1 MQKKKGLSVLTPY
14 LYIAPIAMILLTFVA
29 GSLVLAIY
37 FSFTKY
43 NIITP
48 AEFNGLFNYQKLF
61 RDSTLKKCIINTLKI
76 AVAIVPLEI
85 LVSTLIAIL
94 VHSRKNSLAARFSKA
109 AFFIPY
115 LSSGAVVGTVWSI
128 LLNSGSPAIQA
139 IFGVFGIDPTMLLG
153 SSETAYL
160 TVAGIVIWKDF
171 GYYMIITLSSLNAI
185 SDSYYEAAKVD
196 GANSWQCLTRI
207 TLPLLKPTIAM
218 NTFLATIISMQI
230 FDIIYNLTGGGPSQ
244 STTTLAMYAYQLTFK
259 GGKAGYAMA
268 VTNVLML
275 IVLIIVGFQQRFIKR
290 DASEI

>member
-48 AEFNGLFNYQKLF
+48 AEFNGLYNYQKLF
-61 RDSTLKKCIINTLKI
+61 RDSSLKECIVNTLKM
-76 AVAIVPLEI
+76 AVVIVPLEI
-85 LVSTLIAIL
+85 AVSTLIAIL
-94 VHSRKNSLAARFSKA
+94 MASRKNSLAAKISKA
-109 AFFIPY
+109 AFFVPY
-115 LSSGAVVGTVWSI
+115 LSSGAVIGTVWSV
-128 LLNSGSPAIQA
+128 LLNSGAPAIQA

-160 TVAGIVIWKDF
+160 TVACIVVWKDF
-171 GYYMIITLSSLNAI
+171 GYFMIITLSSLNSI

-218 NTFLATIISMQI
+218 NTFLSTIIAMQL
-230 FDIIYNLTGGGPSQ
+230 FDIIYTLTGGGPSR
-244 STTTLAMYAYQLTFK
+244 STTTLSMYAYQLTFK
-259 GGKAGYAMA
+259 GSKAGYAMA
-268 VTNVLML
+268 VSNVLML
-275 IVLIIVGFQQRFIKR
+275 LVLIVVVFQKRFINR

>member
-1 MQKKKGLSVLTPY
+1 MQKKKGLSVLMPY

-61 RDSTLKKCIINTLKI
+61 RDSTLKQCIVNTVKI
-76 AVAIVPLEI
+76 AVAIVPLEVTI
-85 LVSTLIAIL
+85 STFFAIL
-94 VHSRKNSLAARFSKA
+94 LSSRKDTLVGRFSKA

-115 LSSGAVVGTVWSI
+115 LSSGAVVGTVWSV
-128 LLNSGSPAIQA
+128 LLNSGAPAIKA
-139 IFGVFGIDPTMLLG
+139 FFGIFGIDPTMLLG

-171 GYYMIITLSSLNAI
+171 GYYMIITLSSLNSI
-185 SDSYYEAAKVD
+185 SDTYYEAAKVD
-196 GANSWQCLTRI
+196 GANSWQILTKI

-218 NTFLATIISMQI
+218 NTFLSSIIAMQI
-230 FDIIYNLTGGGPSQ
+230 FDLIYTLTGGGPSR

-259 GGKAGYAMA
+259 GSKAGYAMA
-268 VTNVLML
+268 VSNVLML
-275 IVLIIVGFQQRFIKR
+275 IVLVIVGFQQRFIKR
-290 DASEI
+290 DAAEM